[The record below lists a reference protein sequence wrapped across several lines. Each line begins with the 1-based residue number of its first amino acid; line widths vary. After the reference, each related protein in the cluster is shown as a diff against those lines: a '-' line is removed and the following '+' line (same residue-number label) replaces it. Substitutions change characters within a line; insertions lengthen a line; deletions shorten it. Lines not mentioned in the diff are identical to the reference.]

1 MRGYVLVYRPATGAG
16 TVVTDAGQTLAFSVD
31 PRALDLH
38 GGDCVRF
45 RREDAEAPRPAALGT
60 CVRDIEVVQTA
71 ADRLSVTQAPLL
83 RRMLRMVE
91 MEPVH

>member
-16 TVVTDAGQTLAFSVD
+16 TVVTKAGRTLAFTTD
-31 PRALDLH
+31 PRTVDLR

-45 RREDAEAPRPAALGT
+45 QLEDAVANRRAGDVEL
-60 CVRDIEVVQTA
+60 VQTG
-71 ADRLSVTQAPLL
+71 ADRLSAKQAPLL
-83 RRMLRMVE
+83 RALSRTVE